1 MLLKLGISTEVICKW
16 YSSWNSPLLFGK
28 IRSAERKDSEMAEN
42 LFRLFFQDDYN
53 EKHDISTV
61 YKPLP

>member
-1 MLLKLGISTEVICKW
+1 MVHYYLVRSV
-16 YSSWNSPLLFGK
+16 
-28 IRSAERKDSEMAEN
+28 SAERKDSEMVEN